1 MSSLPVHPPEPPRIP
16 RLYIALGVL
25 LFAAGLAA
33 SIGAGNSLRLTVDG
47 SLRRVGPGTT
57 VAELAEM
64 GYLAARPGDTL
75 SVRSGRIAREGGGTP
90 LSVTRNG
97 REAGA
102 QRVLYDGDV
111 IESSNGRDVIEA
123 TVTREKPIPVGTRF
137 VGSGPLM
144 TLAAPGSVGVKRE
157 QVGAISGEEVTS
169 SVITQPTPMVVK
181 RYGTRPGERVVAL
194 TFDDGPWP
202 GQTNRILHIL
212 KQYKV
217 RASFFMLGYLS
228 KRNSALARQVADEGH
243 LVGNHTIG
251 HRTLTRLTAAA
262 VDDQIERGEVAIAK
276 STGVTPAWF
285 RPPGGDISPGVW
297 SRVNH
302 ANLRVALWDVD
313 PQDWRNPT
321 PNQIAHNVV
330 VNTRPGSIV
339 LLHDGGGN
347 RDSTIRAL
355 PIIIR
360 SLQSR
365 GYRFVT
371 LDELPGS

>member
-1 MSSLPVHPPEPPRIP
+1 
-16 RLYIALGVL
+16 
-25 LFAAGLAA
+25 
-33 SIGAGNSLRLTVDG
+33 
-47 SLRRVGPGTT
+47 
-57 VAELAEM
+57 
-64 GYLAARPGDTL
+64 
-75 SVRSGRIAREGGGTP
+75 
-90 LSVTRNG
+90 
-97 REAGA
+97 
-102 QRVLYDGDV
+102 
-111 IESSNGRDVIEA
+111 
-123 TVTREKPIPVGTRF
+123 
-137 VGSGPLM
+137 M

-157 QVGAISGEEVTS
+157 EVGAISGEEVTS
-169 SVITQPTPMVVK
+169 SVITQPMPMVVK

-212 KQYKV
+212 KQYNV

-251 HRTLTRLTAAA
+251 HRTLTRLTTAA

-285 RPPGGDISPGVW
+285 RPPGGHISAGVW

-313 PQDWRNPT
+313 PQDWRSPT

-347 RDSTIRAL
+347 RESTIRAL

-365 GYRFVT
+365 GYKFVT